1 MKLAIFIFSIFIWS
15 CHSDP
20 KSGHIVWDS
29 VAVASLPNT
38 SPSTDTVAILSDV
51 RPADTSGCK
60 QTIDSLRTAL
70 FLEKFKVTKVRK
82 YLKICIHNPSQ
93 DKFLKGWIKRA
104 IQ

>member
-38 SPSTDTVAILSDV
+38 SASTDTVATLSDV
-51 RPADTSGCK
+51 RPAACQD
-60 QTIDSLRTAL
+60 TIDSLRTAL
-70 FLEKFKVTKVRK
+70 FIEKFKVTKVRK
-82 YLKICIHNPSQ
+82 YLKICVHNPSQ

>member
-1 MKLAIFIFSIFIWS
+1 MKLILFIVSIFLLS

-29 VAVASLPNT
+29 VAVAHLP
-38 SPSTDTVAILSDV
+38 SDTIATLVDV
-51 RPADTSGCK
+51 RPADTTGCK

-70 FLEKFKVTKVRK
+70 FLANFKVTKVRK
-82 YLKICIHNPSQ
+82 YLKICLHDPSQ